1 MRVGVDHQPRGGFL
15 ARRRF
20 TLNVHV
26 EFSNEELA
34 IIKTRAL
41 GDYVIN
47 LSPGYLASSES
58 RHSPFALSAMSATS
72 IVLFFGGLL
81 AVVVC
86 AFAAPTSALPIL
98 LLFGGPAL
106 WWYTLYASRREQ
118 STYQKQISVAY
129 LASNPVFSVQTVDP
143 GSAPAAENNLLA
155 RLSDLRA
162 FLQQTHSLTTPRC
175 YEL

>member
-15 ARRRF
+15 SRHRF

-34 IIKTRAL
+34 IIRTRAL
-41 GDYVIN
+41 GDYVIS

-58 RHSPFALSAMSATS
+58 RHSPLALSAMSAAS
-72 IVLFFGGLL
+72 IALFVGGIL
-81 AVVVC
+81 AIFIC
-86 AFAAPTSALPIL
+86 AAVAPNSALPML

-106 WWYTLYASRREQ
+106 WWYVVFASRRER
-118 STYQKQISVAY
+118 STYQRQISVAY
-129 LASNPVFSVQTVDP
+129 LASNPVFSVQTDDP

-162 FLQQTHSLTTPRC
+162 FLQQTHTLTTPRS